1 MSPTGVEAAVE
12 SRRRGRPRS
21 TEADEAILAAAFA
34 VFAECGFDGMTV
46 EGVAARAGVGK
57 GTIYRRYDNKL
68 DLVIAASQYFAQER
82 EALPDTGTIEGDL
95 RVLVDRLIAVFTSSP
110 VGTALPM
117 LIAERRRIPELA
129 ASHDEIT
136 AKKRERNRTVIRR
149 AIDRGALRA
158 DADPELVIDAYVSP
172 VLYRFLVTD
181 LPLDAKFAANVV
193 QTVVQAFGCSR
204 TRGDE

>member
-1 MSPTGVEAAVE
+1 MSPTGVEA
-12 SRRRGRPRS
+12 RRRGRPRS
-21 TEADEAILAAAFA
+21 TEADEAILTAAFA

-68 DLVIAASQYFAQER
+68 DLVIAASHYFAQER
-82 EALPDTGTIEGDL
+82 EAVPDTGTIEGDL
-95 RVLVDRLIAVFTSSP
+95 RVLIDRLIAVFTSSP

-129 ASHDEIT
+129 VAHDEMT
-136 AKKRERNRTVIRR
+136 AKKRERNRMVIRR
-149 AIDRGALRA
+149 AIDRGELRA
-158 DADPELVIDAYVSP
+158 DADAELVIDAYVSA

-181 LPLDAKFAANVV
+181 LPLDARFATNVV
-193 QTVVQAFGCSR
+193 DTVLRAFS
-204 TRGDE
+204 